1 MPFRKYLFISLNLAL
16 ERSCAMSETKK
27 EKQTRLPGIDVKGE
41 QSVKEIKDGRT
52 IPEVKPEER
61 KIHLYDLSDYY
72 LKD

>member
-1 MPFRKYLFISLNLAL
+1 
-16 ERSCAMSETKK
+16 MSETKK

-61 KIHLYDLSDYY
+61 KIHLYDPSDYY